1 MLTKINTSKYKSKV
15 FGENPHW
22 KVQKHVFFS
31 HIGQIR
37 PENIT
42 IVKKLEF
49 WGNDLSESYRCSQ
62 QETPLST

>member
-22 KVQKHVFFS
+22 KVQKYVFFS

-42 IVKKLEF
+42 IVQKWSSGAMIQVNHIDAHNKK
-49 WGNDLSESYRCSQ
+49 
-62 QETPLST
+62 PI